1 MNAQPYNGPPLLV
14 GSGKT
19 VVGAYGGLGVAYT
32 HMLHR
37 DGVVTDLEVA
47 VLADHRVSL
56 GLAGY
61 GFSGTPSGPRAL
73 DGTPRQYATGY
84 GGVLLRYAAFA
95 NFPVY
100 ASVGM
105 LVGGGVVNLHSGDA
119 FANPEHHHSDACC
132 YDQYSENEGFF
143 VFQPDISLHA
153 NATRWLRFSVTGG
166 YRFATAVNRFGYDA
180 TALGGVVAGGSVE
193 LGWF

>member
-1 MNAQPYNGPPLLV
+1 MNAQPYDGPPLLL
-14 GSGKT
+14 GSGKKH

-47 VLADHRVSL
+47 VLAEHRLSL

-61 GFSGTPSGPRAL
+61 AFSRTPSGPHAL
-73 DGTPRQYATGY
+73 DGTPQEYAAGY
-84 GGVLLRYAAFA
+84 GGFLLRYAAFA
-95 NFPVY
+95 DFPVY

-105 LVGGGVVNLHSGDA
+105 LVGGGVVNLHAADFSSSD
-119 FANPEHHHSDACC
+119 HHSEDCC
-132 YDQYSENEGFF
+132 YDSYNENEGFF

-153 NATRWLRFSVTGG
+153 NATRWLRFSATGG
-166 YRFATAVNRFGYDA
+166 YRFATAAKRFGYDGA
-180 TALGGVVAGGSVE
+180 ALGGVVVGGSVE